1 MVCYAD
7 VHLHKISD
15 MMKSM
20 TFVCLS
26 TLRSV
31 PLGDARFRSES

>member
-7 VHLHKISD
+7 IHSHKISD

-20 TFVCLS
+20 TFVCLLYEVS
-26 TLRSV
+26 
-31 PLGDARFRSES
+31 F